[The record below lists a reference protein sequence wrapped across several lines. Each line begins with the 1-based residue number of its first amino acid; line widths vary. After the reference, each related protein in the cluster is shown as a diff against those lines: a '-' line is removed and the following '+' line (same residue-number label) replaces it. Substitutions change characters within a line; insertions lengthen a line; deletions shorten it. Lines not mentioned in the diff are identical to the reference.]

1 MDPNARN
8 RVVRTMIQVGIP
20 AVLAAL
26 ASATTAVGEIA
37 EWWAPL
43 ALAVLTTV
51 TSALHQQFR
60 PAGTPE
66 SAE

>member
-26 ASATTAVGEIA
+26 ASATTAVGNIT

-51 TSALHQQFR
+51 TSMLHQQFR
-60 PAGTPE
+60 PATSSEP
-66 SAE
+66 AE